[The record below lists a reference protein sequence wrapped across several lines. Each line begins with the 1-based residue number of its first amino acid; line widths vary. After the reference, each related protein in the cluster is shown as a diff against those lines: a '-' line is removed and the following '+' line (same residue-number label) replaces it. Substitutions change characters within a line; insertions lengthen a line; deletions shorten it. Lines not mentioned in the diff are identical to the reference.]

1 MVFIKVY
8 KTKAYFKRFQTRFR
22 RRREG
27 KTDYYARKRL
37 IIQDKN
43 KYNSHK
49 YRFVPRITNSKV
61 VCQVIYATIQGDRVL
76 CHAQSTEL
84 KKYGLTA
91 GLTNYATCYA
101 TGLLCARRL
110 LHTTGLDKLY
120 AGAKAINGENYDVE
134 KEATGKDKRPFKAF
148 MDVGLVRATTGNR
161 IFGCLKGAVDGGLH
175 IPHSNKRFPG
185 FKKEGDKE
193 TYNAKVHRSRIF
205 GEHISAY
212 MKKIKGEAETYKKQF
227 RIWDECLKKANVE
240 SVDKLYAKIHDEIKK
255 NPIRGPKVAKKAVP
269 QKWADKD
276 KTIVETAKGKYK
288 IERRLTNAQRKKRV
302 EQKIA
307 KALKAKK

>member
-1 MVFIKVY
+1 MAFVKVY

-49 YRFVPRITNSKV
+49 YRFVPRITNSRV
-61 VCQVIYATIQGDRVL
+61 ICQVIYATIQGDRVM
-76 CHAQSTEL
+76 CHAESTEL
-84 KKYGLTA
+84 KKFGLTA
-91 GLTNYATCYA
+91 GLSNYATCYA

-120 AGAKAINGENYDVE
+120 AGNKTINGENYDVE
-134 KEATGKDKRPFKAF
+134 KEAEGKDKRPFKAF

-175 IPHSNKRFPG
+175 VPHSNKRFPG

-193 TYNAKVHRSRIF
+193 SYNAKIHRARIF
-205 GEHISAY
+205 GEHIATY
-212 MKKIKGEAETYKKQF
+212 MKKIKGDAETYKRQF
-227 RIWDECLKKANVE
+227 RVWDECLKAAKVD
-240 SVDKLYAKIHDEIKK
+240 SVDKLYAKVHEEIKK
-255 NPIRGPKVAKKAVP
+255 NPARDAKKKRTKTPV
-269 QKWADKD
+269 KYADKE
-276 KTIVETAKGKYK
+276 KTIIETSKGKYK
-288 IERRLTNAQRKKRV
+288 KERRLTNEQRKKRV
-302 EQKIA
+302 QQKIQ
-307 KALKAKK
+307 KALKGKK